1 MLNWEPCALLHLM
14 SPMGC
19 DNMCESESTSQVL
32 NIPPPL
38 YSEIPGTVPLSN
50 ALENSPPPS
59 YEEVVNPEASPPTY
73 QSLFGQVR
81 EARKNSSGFMDFVK
95 KVVILLLGTIGCS
108 IILGITI
115 VVPISMILVGTN
127 YFGECPVEQFIPVYL
142 IVGGT
147 FGVVKNVLGFF
158 SRWKTNEN
166 EQERLI
172 HRSRDSILNCFLI
185 AWFITDIL
193 QEGYEREWWILGT
206 KKILIQNKGSLIKK
220 YYPSINVRLSG
231 HLLFT
236 NYKMIQFFTEHGNFK
251 SCSNK
256 FNLVPSSYNCG
267 VDVC

>member
-1 MLNWEPCALLHLM
+1 MAVSGFETRSLCSSN
-14 SPMGC
+14 
-19 DNMCESESTSQVL
+19 NNESESTSQVL
-32 NIPPPL
+32 SIAPPL

-50 ALENSPPPS
+50 ALENGPPPS

-185 AWFITDIL
+185 AWFITGCIWTYKV
-193 QEGYEREWWILGT
+193 YEPEYEDE
-206 KKILIQNKGSLIKK
+206 KSPFYCNKTL
-220 YYPSINVRLSG
+220 Y
-231 HLLFT
+231 LFA
-236 NYKMIQFFTEHGNFK
+236 FW
-251 SCSNK
+251 
-256 FNLVPSSYNCG
+256 LVTTTFIVVGLMSVFIMCFVVSS
-267 VDVC
+267 VVTTIE